1 MWNSE
6 LESED
11 MEKDFLSFHTRYS
24 SLCLRVEELTAI
36 AGESVAV
43 AAAAAEILLLVD
55 HIQGF
60 LLELVISSL
69 GCIPESLKF
78 IAQF

>member
-43 AAAAAEILLLVD
+43 AAAAEILLLVD
-55 HIQGF
+55 RRQGF